1 MLLKLPFSIYLFLT
15 AVAYKNLKNKLPQML
30 PNIQLPAA
38 PPQEIPSCQ
47 GIESL
52 QSRYSSL
59 GFQTRIWFFTLTLLL
74 TQVEALKFGLKTD
87 VCSPRHPLS
96 CWEMAVAPRQDIRPG
111 AALLWMRTAS
121 LCIRNDRAWSPRQ
134 RALQATVCAPLALMK
149 PFPSWP
155 PPRCLEGSWT
165 RGCRQSGS
173 KTGDAS
179 MGPTSEALLGSL
191 LPAGHF
197 CCRLCLACLPGCGQD
212 EPPATSLHVSLSKT
226 CAGAH
231 QSENRKIPHFGMYGS
246 FFFWSF
252 QWKKPRSLWNQCP
265 YGSALTVW
273 QFHSFTVPSQVP
285 QEWVPPRMAP
295 RRGCLWYQECPPSL
309 SSLSCESEI
318 KVPNLSSP
326 SLDPATFSE

>member
-165 RGCRQSGS
+165 PGCRQSGS

-179 MGPTSEALLGSL
+179 MGLTSEALLGSL

-212 EPPATSLHVSLSKT
+212 EPPALPCTYPWAKPVPEHIRVKIGKYPTSVCMVHSFFGPFNEKNPGHCEIS
-226 CAGAH
+226 AH
-231 QSENRKIPHFGMYGS
+231 MAVLWPYGS
-246 FFFWSF
+246 FTVASPPRY
-252 QWKKPRSLWNQCP
+252 PRS
-265 YGSALTVW
+265 GSPPGWLLAEAACGIKNVLPAYLLSAARAKSKY
-273 QFHSFTVPSQVP
+273 QI
-285 QEWVPPRMAP
+285 WVHH
-295 RRGCLWYQECPPSL
+295 L
-309 SSLSCESEI
+309 
-318 KVPNLSSP
+318 
-326 SLDPATFSE
+326 